1 MEEPKYDEYVFGG
14 GRSWYGG
21 SGTLVTSLPDVEG
34 YPLDPI
40 PVEDAFSATMVKTIP
55 RKIAEWLARLEQD
68 LTVPFSFGKIY
79 FKLFPDGGLFEYG
92 SALNDDLICIWWSGK
107 VSEIE
112 GISVN
117 RDYLCTVRENLDKFV
132 SAEQAIY
139 SVMELFEEKFREE
152 NLPQISQEIPQ
163 VRQEKS
169 AED

>member
-1 MEEPKYDEYVFGG
+1 MSEQQYDEYVFGG
-14 GRSWYGG
+14 GN
-21 SGTLVTSLPDVEG
+21 GTAVSEFPDIEG

-79 FKLFPDGGLFEYG
+79 FKLFPEGGSLEYG
-92 SALNDDLICIWWSGK
+92 SVLDDDLICIWWSGR

-117 RDYLCTVRENLDKFV
+117 RDYLCTVRENLGEFV

-139 SVMELFEEKFREE
+139 GVMELFEESLSPEDEPKMPEQYTR
-152 NLPQISQEIPQ
+152 
-163 VRQEKS
+163 